1 MYLYRL
7 KTFLYICFWIDS
19 FNNVI
24 LYRINLYFKNNS
36 YAFCKLFES
45 HQSECASLFT
55 TVKLCGNSTRIV
67 KVLFYTNTKVI
78 LVNSLVQTRG
88 FRNPFTISYLNTKTV
103 HNSNST
109 TLFTKT
115 STEAWFTNLNIFLY
129 QSSEFGTTFL
139 VLILYIK
146 LYSGYKLHKER

>member
-1 MYLYRL
+1 M
-7 KTFLYICFWIDS
+7 
-19 FNNVI
+19 

-45 HQSECASLFT
+45 HQGECASLFT
-55 TVKLCGNSTRIV
+55 TVKLCGNSVRIV
-67 KVLFYTNTKVI
+67 KVLFYKNTKVI
-78 LVNSLVQTRG
+78 LVNSLIQTSG

-103 HNSNST
+103 NSSNSK

-115 STEAWFTNLNIFLY
+115 STAAWFANLNISLY

-139 VLILYIK
+139 VLILCIK
-146 LYSGYKLHKER
+146 LYSGYKLHKKR